1 MKNKKN
7 ILKIGVYFYGAGVL
21 FGTPHLIHRGFK
33 NYYRQPNDL

>member
-7 ILKIGVYFYGAGVL
+7 IQKIGAYFYGAGVA
-21 FGTPHLIHRGFK
+21 FSTPCVLRGFK